1 VAVGLVLT
9 ISSGHSAKYLTDAV
23 AQGRES
29 YYTGAVSTGEPPGR
43 WYGAGAEDL
52 GLSGLV
58 DHQDM
63 TALYENYL
71 DPRDPAFDDPARW
84 KECATLGHGGRRY
97 KTADEIY
104 QAALQAEPHAD
115 PERRA
120 QMLVDAGTQARSN
133 VAFLDLTYSVPKSI
147 TVLHTAFEAM
157 EVKARN
163 GGDLVAAEAWGAH
176 RQAAEDAI
184 WAGNN
189 AMLDFMAD
197 KAGYARV
204 GHHGGAAGRYTD
216 AHGWTVASFFQH
228 DSRDHDPQLHIHNA
242 CLNRVQGPDGVWRTL
257 DGRSV
262 YAYRGAGAAVAERT
276 TTEHLAA
283 SMGVLSAMRPD
294 GKAREIVGIRQQISD
309 LFSSRRRAITPKTA
323 ELVQHFTAKFS
334 RDPNALERDR
344 MFRQATLATRRA
356 KSHDDGETFDAR
368 LQRWDGELRQEV
380 AGGMSEVAHDMLARA
395 GECPPPQ
402 PWSERAVLETALA
415 DVQSRKAG
423 WTRSDLM
430 RAVSDALPDHLG
442 GLTGAEVDHLLTGLT
457 EEGLKLAVPLDTD
470 RPGHAVLPDT
480 LRLADGRSAYDAPGG
495 RLYATPEH
503 LHTERLLLA
512 STTRKGAPALDTAA
526 ANSYISG
533 LAEMGVELGVDQAA
547 AVRGILTSGAA
558 VESLVGPAGTGKS
571 FVVGTLAAAWTDPA
585 LWGGQPHQVFGLAT
599 SQIATEVLTG
609 EGLAARNI
617 ARWLA
622 TQGRLAGGSTA
633 PEDLA
638 WQLHGGDL
646 VVIDESS
653 MADTANLA
661 AIGGHV
667 DAAGAKLL
675 LTGDHRQLGAVGA
688 GGAMDLLAEA
698 GQSYELTEARRFN
711 EPWERAASLRLRAGD
726 PTVLAEYHR
735 HGRIV
740 DGGTIEQT
748 QAMAGR
754 AWFADAVAGKHSAL
768 IVDTNEQAARLSAQ
782 LRVQMIRLGKV
793 EEAGVPL
800 GLQGTVAGVG
810 DMIEARLLAPHLAG
824 YQGNRGYPI
833 NREHYRVLEVRDDGS
848 LVVSTGKDGDLAQ
861 LGDRM
866 VLPAS
871 YVSQHVA
878 LGYASTV
885 HCVQGQNVHAGY
897 PVVTGRTSANALYTG
912 ASRGRACNTMFVV
925 TRTVPD
931 DAPTGTVNQTAH
943 RNPIAV
949 LTEILETADPV
960 RSALAEARHSATEA
974 ASIRTAAELFTDAAD
989 IATAGRTAGW
999 LDELVDGGAISPGQ
1013 RAQLAAED
1021 GAPTLTRLLR
1031 RAELAGH
1038 DPRQVLHDAVT
1049 REPLDDAR
1057 QITNVLHHRITEH
1070 GPSLDPVGDT
1080 YADWTPQVDN
1090 PQAARHIDTLAA
1102 AADARRAV
1110 LGHQVAAA
1118 QPQWAVEALGR
1129 IPSEGSP
1136 ERAGWGDRAG
1146 IVAAHRELTGFD
1158 DPETALGPPPKAG
1171 QVEAYASWRAAWRA
1185 LGRPDA
1191 DGAEEEMNAGQLRMR
1206 VRAYDREKTWAP
1218 RYVANELA
1226 GTHQAAARHRE
1237 TATLRAADAAAA
1249 GDADIRTRLQREA
1262 TEAAALA
1269 DTLDQRASSLAD
1281 ADRARADWL
1290 VHTAQT
1296 RANADRA
1303 RHELSN
1309 RDAAAARVDE
1319 RLVTAEEW
1327 LAEHQAGQLADDVDR
1342 PVVDEHDLSDIV
1354 EQHDDD
1360 LRTITVVDELA
1371 DVADAEPLVDIRSAT
1386 EGESAQHDT
1395 DVVRVPSPEET
1406 ADTVAQAR
1414 RALAELDDRRDHDE
1428 QRAAE
1433 EARTEELTRW
1443 HTDDTTQ
1450 AAAVER
1456 AEQMQH
1462 ALAE

>member
-1 VAVGLVLT
+1 VVVGLVLT

-29 YYTGAVSTGEPPGR
+29 YYTGAVAAGEPPGR
-43 WYGAGAEDL
+43 WYGAGAEQL

-58 DHQDM
+58 DAQDL
-63 TALYENYL
+63 TALFENHL
-71 DPRDPAFDDPARW
+71 DPRDEHFKDPDQW
-84 KECATLGHGGRRY
+84 KKCAALGHGGRNY

-104 QAALQAEPHAD
+104 QAACKAEPHAD

-120 QMLVDAGTQARSN
+120 ELLVAAGTQARSN
-133 VAFLDLTYSVPKSI
+133 VAFIDLTYSVPKSV
-147 TVLHTAFEAM
+147 TVLQTAFEAM
-157 EVKARN
+157 EVKTRN
-163 GGDLVAAEAWGAH
+163 AGDTVAAEAWGAH
-176 RQAAEDAI
+176 RQAVENAI

-189 AMLDFMAD
+189 AMLDFMARE
-197 KAGYARV
+197 AGYARV
-204 GHHGGAAGRYTD
+204 GHHGGAAGRFVD
-216 AHGWTVASFFQH
+216 AHDWTVASFFQH
-228 DSRDHDPQLHIHNA
+228 DSRDHDPQLHIHNGVH
-242 CLNRVQGPDGVWRTL
+242 NRVLCPDGVWRTL
-257 DGRSV
+257 DSR
-262 YAYRGAGAAVAERT
+262 AIHRLRGAGGAIAERT
-276 TTEHLAA
+276 TTEHLAH

-294 GKAREIVGIRQQISD
+294 GKAREVVGIRQQICD
-309 LFSSRRRAITPKTA
+309 LVSSRRRAITPKTA
-323 ELVQHFTAKFS
+323 ELVKHFTAKWS
-334 RDPNALERDR
+334 REPNALERDR
-344 MFRQATLATRRA
+344 LFRQATMATRRA
-356 KSHDDGETFDAR
+356 KSHEDGESYEAR
-368 LQRWDGELRQEV
+368 LERWDGELRQEV
-380 AGGMSEVAHDMLARA
+380 AGGMEEVAYGVLDLA
-395 GECPPPQ
+395 GECPAPR
-402 PWSERAVLETALA
+402 PWSEKAVLETALA

-423 WTRSDLM
+423 WTQSDLM
-430 RAVSDALPDHLG
+430 RAISDALPDHLG
-442 GLTGAEVDHLLTGLT
+442 GLTGAEVDRLLTGLT

-495 RLYATPEH
+495 RLYATGEH

-526 ANSYISG
+526 ANSYITG
-533 LAEMGVELGVDQAA
+533 LAEMGIELGVDQAA

-571 FVVGTLAAAWTDPA
+571 FVVGTLATAWQDPA
-585 LWGGQPHQVFGLAT
+585 LWGGQQRQVFGLAT

-609 EGLAARNI
+609 EGLQARNI

-622 TQGRLAGGSTA
+622 TQGRLAGGSAA
-633 PEDLA
+633 PEDVE
-638 WQLHGGDL
+638 WQLRAGDL

-661 AIGGHV
+661 AIHGHV
-667 DAAGAKLL
+667 KAASAKLL

-688 GGAMDLLAEA
+688 GGAMDLLADA

-711 EPWERAASLRLRAGD
+711 EPWERAASLRLRACD
-726 PTVLAEYHR
+726 PTVLATYHR

-748 QAMAGR
+748 EAMAGR

-782 LRVQMIRLGKV
+782 LRVEMIRLGKV
-793 EEAGVPL
+793 EEAGVTL

-810 DMIEARLLAPHLAG
+810 DMIEARLLAPSLAG
-824 YQGNRGYPI
+824 FEGNRGYPI

-897 PVVTGRTSANALYTG
+897 PVVTPRTNANALYTG
-912 ASRGRACNTMFVV
+912 ASRGREANTMFVV
-925 TRTVPD
+925 TRTVPE

-949 LTEILETADPV
+949 LTEILDGADPA
-960 RSALAEARHSATEA
+960 RSALAEARESATEA
-974 ASIRTAAELFTDAAD
+974 RSIRTAAELFTDAAD
-989 IATAGRTAGW
+989 VATAGRTAGW
-999 LDELVDGGAISPGQ
+999 FDELVDDGAITPGQ

-1038 DPRQVLHDAVT
+1038 DPRQVLHDAVD
-1049 REPLDDAR
+1049 REPLAGSR

-1080 YADWTPQVDN
+1080 YADWTPQVDD
-1090 PQAARHIDTLAA
+1090 PQTARHLDTLAN
-1102 AADARRAV
+1102 AADARRAE
-1110 LGHQVAAA
+1110 LGDQVAAA

-1129 IPSEGSP
+1129 IPTESSP
-1136 ERAGWGDRAG
+1136 ERAGWEDRAG
-1146 IVAAHRELTGFD
+1146 IVAAHRELTGYD
-1158 DPETALGPPPKAG
+1158 DQETAIGPPPKAG

-1191 DGAEEEMNAGQLRMR
+1191 DGAEQQMTAGKLRMR

-1226 GTHQAAARHRE
+1226 GTHQAAARHHE
-1237 TATLRAADAAAA
+1237 TATLRHAEAQAA
-1249 GDADIRTRLQREA
+1249 GDADTRTRLQREA

-1269 DTLDQRASSLAD
+1269 DTLQQRAAVLDQAD
-1281 ADRARADWL
+1281 SARADWL

-1303 RHELSN
+1303 RHELSD
-1309 RDAAAARVDE
+1309 RDAAAGVDE
-1319 RLVTAEEW
+1319 RLVTADEW
-1327 LAEHQAGQLADDVDR
+1327 LAEHQADQLAADVDR
-1342 PVVDEHDLSDIV
+1342 PVVDEHDLTHIV
-1354 EQHDDD
+1354 EQDDDD
-1360 LRTITVVDELA
+1360 LRTITDVDDLV
-1371 DVADAEPLVDIRSAT
+1371 DVADDEPLVDIREAT
-1386 EGESAQHDT
+1386 ADEPAQDDT

-1406 ADTVAQAR
+1406 ADTVAQAQ
-1414 RALAELDDRRDHDE
+1414 RALAELDDRRAHDE

-1443 HTDDTTQ
+1443 HIDDTTQ

-1456 AEQMQH
+1456 AEQLQH